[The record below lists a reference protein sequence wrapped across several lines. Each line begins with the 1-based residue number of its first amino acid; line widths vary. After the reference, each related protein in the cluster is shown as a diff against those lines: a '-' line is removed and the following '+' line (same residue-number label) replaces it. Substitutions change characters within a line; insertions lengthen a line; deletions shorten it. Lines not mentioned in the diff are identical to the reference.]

1 MKAVLVG
8 ALAFTI
14 GAASAPRAANRNEH
28 LALLC
33 KRFQQKAG
41 LTVSLAD
48 AGLSDLSRGKPLL
61 DAKHPEPAAKA
72 WNPIEL
78 EQFAEKKA
86 TWVSL
91 STVQSIF
98 CDE

>member
-1 MKAVLVG
+1 MKAAIVG
-8 ALAFTI
+8 AVAFTI
-14 GAASAPRAANRNEH
+14 GVASAPRAANKNEN

-33 KRFQQKAG
+33 KRFKQKGA
-41 LTVSLAD
+41 LIVSLAD
-48 AGLSDLSRGKPLL
+48 AGMSDLSRGKPLL
-61 DAKHPEPAAKA
+61 DAKHPESAVKA